1 MVVFYTKT
9 ELTEMACRPSSE
21 AAQWPAIRKGI
32 ERAVAEEPQI
42 GRIFSDEEWQSIGRA
57 SEQATAMDDKA
68 LVNRG
73 VTQGWLGETESEV
86 VTYDE
91 VVERFGDSD
100 VPELQVQVA
109 MALFNRGI
117 TQGRSGE
124 AQAAM
129 ATYDEVV
136 ERFGDSDMPEL
147 QVQVAKAL
155 VNKAITQ
162 GQIGEAQAAITTCD
176 KAVACFKDSD
186 APEITIQVARALGV
200 KTEALLVR
208 EDPLAAMETFR
219 SMYAAFVPG
228 HEIVM
233 RQLLALVP
241 DLIAAGASEREL
253 VEALSSDSEKADTI
267 VPLVVALRQRTGEV
281 VRAPGEVL
289 EVAADIRE
297 RIEAKVGSGDTVSP
311 GTPSA

>member
-1 MVVFYTKT
+1 MRPRAERHRWITSVSPSPAVRTRPLRATSCVPYAVNLLALWPEILRVVRIGFSVMFLMALMV
-9 ELTEMACRPSSE
+9 ELIALATA
-21 AAQWPAIRKGI
+21 
-32 ERAVAEEPQI
+32 AVAYLQAERLEQQNTLLK
-42 GRIFSDEEWQSIGRA
+42 SQS
-57 SEQATAMDDKA
+57 ATQDAA
-68 LVNRG
+68 
-73 VTQGWLGETESEV
+73 
-86 VTYDE
+86 
-91 VVERFGDSD
+91 FH
-100 VPELQVQVA
+100 
-109 MALFNRGI
+109 RGI

-311 GTPSA
+311 GRPSA

>member
-1 MVVFYTKT
+1 MVVFYIKT
-9 ELTEMACRPSSE
+9 ELTEMACRPSSG

-42 GRIFSDEEWQSIGRA
+42 GRIFSDEEWQSIGQA

-109 MALFNRGI
+109 
-117 TQGRSGE
+117 
-124 AQAAM
+124 
-129 ATYDEVV
+129 
-136 ERFGDSDMPEL
+136 
-147 QVQVAKAL
+147 KAL

-162 GQIGEAQAAITTCD
+162 GHIGEAQAAITTCD

-311 GTPSA
+311 GIPSA